1 MKIRHFFSG
10 ILVLLLANFGVKGT
24 LAEDVHEDNELNENQ
39 DYERILRGHPAGFS
53 RILRSNENEEDDNEE
68 EFEEPDKRGLAHFS
82 RILRSHPPNTFSRI
96 LRGSFSRILKRDP
109 YSRIFKRS
117 GSGNPS
123 FSRILRSAPASFSR
137 ILRSELPS
145 PYERNMRAQHF
156 SRILKKRSFLNGFLG
171 SENDDNDFD
180 RYLRSSS
187 FSRIL

>member
-1 MKIRHFFSG
+1 MRSYIHGVG

-24 LAEDVHEDNELNENQ
+24 LAEDVTDDNEVNENQ
-39 DYERILRGHPAGFS
+39 DYERILRAHPAGFS
-53 RILRSNENEEDDNEE
+53 RILRSNEEDDENEED
-68 EFEEPDKRGLAHFS
+68 FEEPEKRGGLAHFS
-82 RILRSHPPNTFSRI
+82 RILRSQPPNTFSRI

-109 YSRIFKRS
+109 YSRIFKRDPYSRIFKKS

-123 FSRILRSAPASFSR
+123 FSRILRN
-137 ILRSELPS
+137 ES

-171 SENDDNDFD
+171 SDLGNEDNDFE